1 MKITYITNEKRRK
14 FDFGKIDY
22 FGTGRKI
29 NAVEV
34 NFGLQENNDGS
45 VCFTASG
52 EVWNH
57 IHTDI
62 VAGGQMLDADEL
74 LEIEAKSKLFKT
86 IKELWQKYHLN
97 ALHAG
102 TPEQEEDLRTAYQ
115 KCRESGN
122 FDVLSYHYDFTEAC
136 EYLKSI
142 GLYEVE
148 YDVKP
153 YRYGSGW
160 INNPIPKDDLD
171 KIYLILNTPQT
182 MLELNRML

>member
-1 MKITYITNEKRRK
+1 MKITLTKEHNAK
-14 FDFGKIDY
+14 FKFGKIDY
-22 FGTGRKI
+22 YSTGRKI

-34 NFGLQENNDGS
+34 DFGLREYSNGS
-45 VCFTASG
+45 VSFTASCK
-52 EVWNH
+52 VWNH

-62 VAGGQMLDADEL
+62 IAEGQMLDANEL

-97 ALHAG
+97 NLHAG
-102 TPEQEEDLRTAYQ
+102 TPEQEEALRAAYQ

-122 FDVLSYHYDFTEAC
+122 FDVLSYSYDFTQAC

-148 YDVKP
+148 YEGKP

-160 INNPIPKDDLD
+160 INYPIPKDDLD
-171 KIYLILNTPQT
+171 KIYLILNTPQAE
-182 MLELNRML
+182 LEKMF